1 MCDHRLIASY
11 PYVYISGTEQRRVI
25 AEPGRR
31 LLAPSAKRR
40 EVIGRGSRLTKG
52 ELHPHFKNPLVKRT
66 LFRMDDGVENNG
78 IDSQFAGIQ

>member
-1 MCDHRLIASY
+1 M
-11 PYVYISGTEQRRVI
+11 
-25 AEPGRR
+25 
-31 LLAPSAKRR
+31 LAPSAKRR